1 MMKIKKETFVK
12 IQQELQETPGVKVFH
27 IKFTSESNYKEV
39 TFPGL
44 KKMRSGLTR
53 DFNLRCEKKSV
64 TQSLCPQET
73 VSAERGWGL
82 LHN

>member
-27 IKFTSESNYKEV
+27 IKFTSESNYKEI

-44 KKMRSGLTR
+44 KKMRSGL
-53 DFNLRCEKKSV
+53 NS
-64 TQSLCPQET
+64 
-73 VSAERGWGL
+73 
-82 LHN
+82 